1 MKRLETS
8 SASEGVGG
16 AECKEERSHDQR
28 GLFYCL
34 AGPYLRKAPVIV
46 DKPDVVYVV
55 ENQPASVTI
64 TLNHVHAA
72 VAWKR

>member
-1 MKRLETS
+1 MAPR
-8 SASEGVGG
+8 EGV
-16 AECKEERSHDQR
+16 ERSHDQV
-28 GLFYCL
+28 LFFFGFSCL

-55 ENQPASVTI
+55 ENQLASVTI

>member
-1 MKRLETS
+1 MK
-8 SASEGVGG
+8 
-16 AECKEERSHDQR
+16 SHDQ
-28 GLFYCL
+28 GLLLYCL
-34 AGPYLRKAPVIV
+34 SGPYLRKAPVIV